1 MAKVLLL
8 SPPYLDL
15 YGSLQKAA
23 GRYFPLGIGYIAAYL
38 RKYGNHEVKM
48 YEPEAQRLSQAD
60 IERIITGYAPD
71 VIGITCST
79 PNFSRAISLA
89 RMCKTNSSAKVVIG
103 GVHASAVPDFIM
115 ENYSDCIDCVIAG
128 EGERTM
134 LEFVHACGNSTPID
148 DISGLVYINNGRVM
162 HTGKRSFIEDLDSIP
177 NPARDLI
184 PQNLF
189 APNMHNARYKNCMTI
204 LTSRGC
210 PFNCSFCAAR
220 IVSGK
225 RYRVHSAEYVL
236 EEMEM
241 LKKDY
246 HARQLLITDD
256 TFTLNHDRLE
266 QICKGMIDKR
276 LNLAWF
282 CFSQVTT
289 VNRQILQLMKKAG
302 CYSIGFGIES
312 SDETI
317 LKNMGKPINPEKA
330 KETVWIAN
338 SLGLKTQAFYII
350 GSPGET
356 RDQMRKTISFSREV
370 NATLTFYNML
380 VPYPGTK
387 EFEYY
392 FSGIPL
398 QDIEW
403 ENFVAIGE
411 HCVLKK
417 SEVPIED
424 IQKMIAGA
432 NVHYYLNPIRIFNLC
447 RHIRTSHELI
457 NYLKGGA
464 SLSSQIIKWSKDALI
479 RPEAI

>member
-1 MAKVLLL
+1 
-8 SPPYLDL
+8 
-15 YGSLQKAA
+15 
-23 GRYFPLGIGYIAAYL
+23 
-38 RKYGNHEVKM
+38 M
-48 YEPEAQRLSQAD
+48 YEPEAQRLSKAD
-60 IERIITGYAPD
+60 IERIITGYTPD

-79 PNFSRAISLA
+79 PNFSGAISLA
-89 RMCKTNSSAKVVIG
+89 RMCKTNLAAKVVIG
-103 GVHASAVPDFIM
+103 GVHASAVPEFIM
-115 ENYSDCIDCVIAG
+115 ENYSDCIDCVVAG

-134 LEFVHACGNSTPID
+134 LEFVQACQNNTPIN
-148 DISGLVYINNGRVM
+148 DISGLVYTKNGKVIY
-162 HTGKRSFIEDLDSIP
+162 TGERSFIEDLDSIP

-210 PFNCSFCAAR
+210 PFDCSFCAAR

-225 RYRVHSAEYVL
+225 KYRMHSAEYVL

-246 HARQLLITDD
+246 NARQLLITDD
-256 TFTLNHDRLE
+256 TFTINQDRLE
-266 QICKGMIDKR
+266 QICKGMIDRK

-289 VNRQILQLMKKAG
+289 VNKRILQLMKKAG

-330 KETVWIAN
+330 KETVRIAN
-338 SLGLKTQAFYII
+338 SIGLKTQAFYII

-356 RDQMRKTISFSREV
+356 SDQMRKTISFSREV

-387 EFEYY
+387 EFNYY

-432 NVHYYLNPIRIFNLC
+432 NLHYYLNPLRIFNLC
-447 RHIRTSHELI
+447 RHIRTGHELI

-464 SLSSQIIKWSKDALI
+464 SLLSQVFKWSKDALI
-479 RPEAI
+479 RPEAV